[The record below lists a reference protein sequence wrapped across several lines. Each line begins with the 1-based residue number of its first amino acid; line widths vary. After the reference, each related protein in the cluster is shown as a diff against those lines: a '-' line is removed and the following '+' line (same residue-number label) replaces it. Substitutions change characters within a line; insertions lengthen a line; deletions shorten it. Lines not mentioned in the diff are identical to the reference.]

1 MTLRPVRAIAALAAL
16 AAAACHPVGPLPPAP
31 ADLVRALDARAADPC
46 SASTAAAL
54 ASRGVTA
61 DQVAGVT
68 YGVLDAG
75 PRFGYERIGTRA
87 WVELAGQPGAALID
101 MGVSCDVNSIT
112 AVRGLRFPR

>member
-1 MTLRPVRAIAALAAL
+1 MSSGRILAIAAAL
-16 AAAACHPVGPLPPAP
+16 ATAACHPVGPLPPAP
-31 ADLVRALDARAADPC
+31 AALVSALDARVADPC
-46 SASTAAAL
+46 NASTAAAL
-54 ASRGVTA
+54 ASRSVTA
-61 DQVAGVT
+61 DQVTAIT
-68 YGVLDAG
+68 YEVLDAG